1 MLLSAALRSKR
12 FFTIKTRDAGA
23 QCAGARAGVC
33 AHDVR
38 AHVRVCARIHN
49 PPLHFFDPPLFL
61 EANICK
67 FAGGFLLLFLLFK
80 KD

>member
-1 MLLSAALRSKR
+1 LASREKS
-12 FFTIKTRDAGA
+12 TIKTRDAGA
-23 QCAGARAGVC
+23 QCAGARAGACV
-33 AHDVR
+33 HDVR
-38 AHVRVCARIHN
+38 AHVHVCARIHN

-67 FAGGFLLLFLLFK
+67 FAGGFLLLLLLSK